1 MIGRKKFYH
10 ITSLF
15 ISLAILW
22 VLLSGYYTGLLL
34 SLGLFSTLFVTFIS
48 LRKGLL
54 PYEQQENFFQFMKYI
69 PYGFWLVIE
78 ILKSNID
85 VIKRILSPSLPISPR
100 WVTIKSSQTSEFGE
114 VVYANS
120 ITLTPG
126 TISIDVNDN
135 NIDVHAL
142 SESGVDGLA
151 TGEMDK
157 RVTLAEK

>member
-1 MIGRKKFYH
+1 MLGRKKFYH
-10 ITSLF
+10 IASLF

-22 VLLSGYYTGLLL
+22 LLLSGYYTGLLL

-54 PYEQQENFFQFMKYI
+54 PYDQPENFFQFMKYI
-69 PYGFWLVIE
+69 PYGLWLVIE
-78 ILKSNID
+78 IIKSNID

-100 WVTIKSSQTSEFGE
+100 WLTIKSSQTSEFGE